1 MLVCTFCFVVFC
13 FLCCCLL
20 LPVLLFTAS
29 CFVVCVSSLYTQ
41 EHVYLRLSI
50 SYILRFSLHPLF
62 FAFCFSLPPSLLLS
76 LLPSSLSPSLS
87 SSLPP
92 SLLSLSLSVSL
103 SLHPR
108 LQSGWNGAV
117 ARAATWLCGAVWR
130 QGPADREDEG
140 YGPHAAASTRLTHPT
155 DDRHHRICLLHR
167 LEWPGRNLKT
177 VSHMISLECSSISH
191 IWSERVLKKGKTLR

>member
-1 MLVCTFCFVVFC
+1 MLVCTSCFVVYC

-62 FAFCFSLPPSLLLS
+62 FAFCFSLSPSLLLS

-87 SSLPP
+87 PSLPP
-92 SLLSLSLSVSL
+92 SLLSLSLSPFIPDYSL
-103 SLHPR
+103 DEMER
-108 LQSGWNGAV
+108 LLVLLLGCVVQCDGKVPLIERMKAM
-117 ARAATWLCGAVWR
+117 
-130 QGPADREDEG
+130 D
-140 YGPHAAASTRLTHPT
+140 LTQQQA
-155 DDRHHRICLLHR
+155 L
-167 LEWPGRNLKT
+167 
-177 VSHMISLECSSISH
+177 VSHIQQMTDTTEYVCSIDWNDLEEIS
-191 IWSERVLKKGKTLR
+191 KP